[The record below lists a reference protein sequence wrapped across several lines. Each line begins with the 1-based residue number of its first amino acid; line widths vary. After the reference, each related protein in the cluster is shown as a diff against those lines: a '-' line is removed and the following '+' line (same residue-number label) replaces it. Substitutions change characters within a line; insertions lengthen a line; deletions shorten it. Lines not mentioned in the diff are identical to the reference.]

1 VILKNLING
10 KYSAIPAVKAEKKM
24 KTVNTNTICKS
35 LVAAT
40 ALLAFFATAA
50 MAQVEQPPGRALEY
64 LKASDSGA
72 GRYSVASRYSVA
84 RYTSVIK
91 DGASRL

>member
-1 VILKNLING
+1 
-10 KYSAIPAVKAEKKM
+10 M
-24 KTVNTNTICKS
+24 KTVDTNTICKS

-50 MAQVEQPPGRALEY
+50 MAQVEQPPGRALE
-64 LKASDSGA
+64 LKASDSEA
-72 GRYSVASRYSVA
+72 GRYSVA

-91 DGASRL
+91 EGASRL

>member
-10 KYSAIPAVKAEKKM
+10 KYSAIPAAKGEKKM

-40 ALLAFFATAA
+40 APLAFFATAA
-50 MAQVEQPPGRALEY
+50 TAQVEQPPGRALEY

-72 GRYSVASRYSVA
+72 GRYSVA

-91 DGASRL
+91 DEASRL